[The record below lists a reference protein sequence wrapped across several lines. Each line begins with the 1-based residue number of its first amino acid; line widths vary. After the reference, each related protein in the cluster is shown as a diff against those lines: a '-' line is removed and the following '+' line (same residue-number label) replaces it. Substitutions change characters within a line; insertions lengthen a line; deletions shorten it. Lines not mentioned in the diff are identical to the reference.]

1 MCLISLAKSILV
13 NSCRNHWTYIFTPLS
28 FYAEDA
34 ANNRH
39 VTLIFVHIDIVVELE
54 FFLEVVGESE
64 KGEVVVILLE
74 SFSEESV
81 LWGVLR
87 LLMWGQNGQH

>member
-1 MCLISLAKSILV
+1 
-13 NSCRNHWTYIFTPLS
+13 
-28 FYAEDA
+28 
-34 ANNRH
+34 
-39 VTLIFVHIDIVVELE
+39 LIFVHIDIVVELE

-87 LLMWGQNGQH
+87 LLM